1 MINGISGQAAMT
13 PGEGNGVAAVV
24 WCLPAQPMTVMFVR
38 AIELMGIAPLFAKS
52 IAPF

>member
-1 MINGISGQAAMT
+1 MMNGASGQAAMT
-13 PGEGNGVAAVV
+13 PGDGNGVVAVV

-38 AIELMGIAPLFAKS
+38 AVELMGIAPSFPKS